1 VPSDARPV
9 PSRSVV
15 RTTRQVLARMDGVAR
30 AGIAASACLRFT
42 ERCVLVVV
50 AVAFVRAQPGRAV
63 VVTIA
68 LAVLYGA
75 HGALRTTLARWI
87 YARLVAATVRALV
100 ENDVLTAIARKPE
113 EDAQQAVFEGLYRG
127 ETLAANLIPDLV
139 GNGAASLALIVL
151 LAGIAPLRLVA
162 LGLVATLC
170 AAVAAAFVRRL
181 VTRAEERS
189 HAAFVP
195 VVDAIVA
202 ASRGRIEVVAS
213 GRGATFAARSDVL
226 TNEWRR
232 VSSSGD
238 RIAAFAGR
246 APVAAAALV
255 VGLVVVLDR
264 ASGSSLSIG
273 ALGDAAVF
281 ASVVPSFAGA
291 ARAVV
296 EIARAS
302 TQLQPLV
309 ELLAEE
315 PATSTRAQSR
325 GLPSLPAAVAL
336 DDVSFVYPGDLAQKQ
351 VLRALSLRWS
361 PQTALV
367 IAGPNGAG
375 KSTLLRLL
383 LGLREPTAGTIA
395 IGGISL
401 FDLDL
406 GAWRRSIAYLAQRP
420 YLPERATVRE
430 AVATFA
436 LETPDDALVS
446 ALARVGVIGALQ
458 ELAPTDPLGV
468 RVEVLSV
475 GQKQRIALARVLCQ
489 DAPIVLLDEPD
500 ANLDAAGIR
509 LVAQLVREMAR
520 GKMVAVVAHTDELVG
535 VADVVLRL
543 GGERPQ
549 VAGGRSDEAI

>member
-1 VPSDARPV
+1 
-9 PSRSVV
+9 
-15 RTTRQVLARMDGVAR
+15 MDGVAR

-50 AVAFVRAQPGRAV
+50 AVAFVHAEPVRAV
-63 VVTIA
+63 VVTVA
-68 LAVLYGA
+68 LALLYGA
-75 HGALRTTLARWI
+75 HSALRTTLARWI

-100 ENDVLTAIARKPE
+100 ENDVLAEIARKPE
-113 EDAQQAVFEGLYRG
+113 EDAQQAIFEGLYRG
-127 ETLAANLIPDLV
+127 ETLMANLIPDLV
-139 GNGAASLALIVL
+139 GNGAASVALIVL
-151 LAGIAPLRLVA
+151 LARVAPPRLVA
-162 LGLVATLC
+162 LGVVATLC
-170 AAVAAAFVRRL
+170 AAVAAALVRRL

-189 HAAFVP
+189 YAAFVP

-202 ASRGRIEVVAS
+202 AIRGRIEVVAS
-213 GRGATFAARSDVL
+213 GRGATFAARGDVL
-226 TNEWRR
+226 TTKWRR
-232 VSSSGD
+232 ISSRGQ

-246 APVAAAALV
+246 APIAAATLV

-309 ELLAEE
+309 ELLAER
-315 PATSTRAQSR
+315 PAAPARAQSG
-325 GLPSLPAAVAL
+325 GLPPVPAAVAL
-336 DDVSFVYPGDLAQKQ
+336 EDVAFVYPGDPAQKQ

-361 PQTALV
+361 PQSALV

-383 LGLREPTAGTIA
+383 LGLREPTAGTIVV
-395 IGGISL
+395 GGIPL
-401 FDLDL
+401 FELDL

-420 YLPERATVRE
+420 YLPERSTVRE

-436 LETPDDALVS
+436 LETPEDALLS
-446 ALARVGVIGALQ
+446 ALARVGVLEALE
-458 ELAPTDPLGV
+458 ELAPKDPLGV
-468 RVEVLSV
+468 RIEVLSV
-475 GQKQRIALARVLCQ
+475 GQKQRVALARVLCQ

-509 LVAQLVREMAR
+509 LVAELVREMAR
-520 GKMVAVVAHTDELVG
+520 EKMVAVVAHTEELLG

-543 GGERPQ
+543 GGESPQ
-549 VAGGRSDEAI
+549 VAGKGSDEAT